1 MVDRIN
7 KNRINKNKK
16 QGKRKNGRT
25 YLKKIETYLK
35 NNNYFSKF

>member
-35 NNNYFSKF
+35 NNYFSKF